1 MLSMATIIDMPK
13 LSDTMSVG
21 TLVTWLKQVGDSIEV
36 GEAVAEIETDKAT
49 MELEAFDDGVIL
61 VQYAAEGDEVAIGEP
76 ILAVGEKGEE
86 APPKPASKG
95 GSSAPAEEGPKKE
108 EPKQEAPKTADP
120 AAQTK
125 AASAAAPGPEAFAA
139 AEEEST
145 TSGSSE
151 DDGRIKASPLARRIA
166 EDKGVPLS
174 KIKGTGPGGRIVKA
188 DVLKAAEQG
197 VTADAAPT
205 AATAAAAPTFIAPAG
220 AGIAE
225 EGDIKVSGM
234 RATIARR
241 LVESKT
247 ELPHFYLNIEVDAAP
262 LLNLRKELNASLAE
276 LSPEQGGIKLSVND
290 LILKAS
296 AEALRR
302 VPGVNRSW
310 MGNTIRQHSAVH
322 IAFGVAIDDGL
333 LTPVIR
339 DAHAKGIRQIA
350 AEAKELIGKARS
362 KKLKPEEMSGS
373 TFTVTNLGMFG
384 INNFYGIINPPN
396 AAILSVGATE
406 EKPVVKDGN
415 IVPGLRMTIG
425 LSGDHRVIDGAT
437 AATYLQALRE
447 MLEKPALML
456 I

>member
-1 MLSMATIIDMPK
+1 MATIIDMPK

-49 MELEAFDDGVIL
+49 MELEAFEDGVIL
-61 VQYAAEGDEVAIGEP
+61 AQYATEGDEVAIGEP

-86 APPKPASKG
+86 APAKPAGKG
-95 GSSAPAEEGPKKE
+95 GSSAPAEEPKKE
-108 EPKQEAPKTADP
+108 APKAEAPKTADP

-125 AASAAAPGPEAFAA
+125 AASAAAPGPEAFAP
-139 AEEEST
+139 AEEE
-145 TSGSSE
+145 GS
-151 DDGRIKASPLARRIA
+151 GRIKASPLARRIA

-188 DVLKAAEQG
+188 DVLQAAEAG
-197 VTADAAPT
+197 ITADAAPAT
-205 AATAAAAPTFIAPAG
+205 STAAAPVFIASAG

-225 EGDIKVSGM
+225 EADLKVSGM

-262 LLNLRKELNASLAE
+262 LLNLRKELNASLAD

-310 MGNTIRQHSAVH
+310 MGSTIRQHSAVH

-339 DAHAKGIRQIA
+339 DAHAKGVRQIA

-406 EKPVVKDGN
+406 EKPVVKNGN

-437 AATYLQALRE
+437 AAMYLQALRE
-447 MLEKPALML
+447 LLEKPALML